1 MLHFWEVSPPLTS
14 PQRSWATWELLL
26 VASMIYHSLC
36 PEPSSTGQSVLPSAR
51 RPRYLPAT
59 LAPSCLKASWPGA
72 TSHPFN
78 PGSPRHPPT
87 SILPISKSTGT
98 CEPSSLCAQP
108 PQSTLHLPQP
118 RLLPCNTTCVA
129 FLHCRFSILRFL
141 GHVIFLFINLWWLS
155 PHSEQKLKSLQCPS
169 VARPCYTPT
178 TVNPTTVLFPHLF
191 APFSQVKPGLVS
203 GLLHLVPLH
212 HIFDAPLPS
221 SISALYTII
230 PWLPL
235 SPPN

>member
-51 RPRYLPAT
+51 RPWYLPAT

-87 SILPISKSTGT
+87 SILPISKSTGP
-98 CEPSSLCAQP
+98 CEPSPLCAQP
-108 PQSTLHLPQP
+108 PQSTLHLPP
-118 RLLPCNTTCVA
+118 TPPA
-129 FLHCRFSILRFL
+129 
-141 GHVIFLFINLWWLS
+141 
-155 PHSEQKLKSLQCPS
+155 SLQHHMCS
-169 VARPCYTPT
+169 
-178 TVNPTTVLFPHLF
+178 
-191 APFSQVKPGLVS
+191 FSPLQIFHSPVS
-203 GLLHLVPLH
+203 GLCHFSLH
-212 HIFDAPLPS
+212 
-221 SISALYTII
+221 
-230 PWLPL
+230 
-235 SPPN
+235 

>member
-1 MLHFWEVSPPLTS
+1 MPPLTPLTLDLPGILPPLSSPSLS
-14 PQRSWATWELLL
+14 PQGPVSPHLCVLSLLNPL
-26 VASMIYHSLC
+26 
-36 PEPSSTGQSVLPSAR
+36 ST
-51 RPRYLPAT
+51 Y
-59 LAPSCLKASWPGA
+59 
-72 TSHPFN
+72 
-78 PGSPRHPPT
+78 
-87 SILPISKSTGT
+87 
-98 CEPSSLCAQP
+98 
-108 PQSTLHLPQP
+108 PQP

-141 GHVIFLFINLWWLS
+141 GCVIFLFINLWCLS
-155 PHSEQKLKSLQCPS
+155 PHSEEKLKSLQCPS
-169 VARPCYTPT
+169 VACPCYTPT